1 MNMPLDALQ
10 YNGERSPFASIDGA
24 VEKLYL
30 TPVPVR
36 RYDESPCHL
45 VGNCSTI
52 VAPNQVQTQIEPCGT
67 PCRRENLTFVDVEHV
82 GIDAHPGKS
91 VPQRRRVAP
100 VRSRPFAVEQSGGG
114 EYKRTGADGQ
124 QSRAATM
131 CLSQRLDN
139 RLGHGHV
146 NACHPGIT
154 IVPASAGSSRP
165 PPADMWT
172 PY

>member
-1 MNMPLDALQ
+1 
-10 YNGERSPFASIDGA
+10 
-24 VEKLYL
+24 
-30 TPVPVR
+30 
-36 RYDESPCHL
+36 
-45 VGNCSTI
+45 
-52 VAPNQVQTQIEPCGT
+52 
-67 PCRRENLTFVDVEHV
+67 
-82 GIDAHPGKS
+82 
-91 VPQRRRVAP
+91 
-100 VRSRPFAVEQSGGG
+100 
-114 EYKRTGADGQ
+114 
-124 QSRAATM
+124 M